1 MDSISYIRQQ
11 IRSVVDPMFLR
22 LLQRLYDHPNATY
35 VRDDVVPPTAITP
48 VIQQYLET
56 RGNILEITFPL
67 GESMN
72 IGSCVR
78 LGADQKIYVAQTT
91 VQEHAGTCIGILT
104 RIDGTQGIVCCFGN
118 VALPSVWTS
127 LPPASFL
134 FVSATGAVQPTVPT
148 TGFIQ
153 RVGIATSVSSA
164 FIYPLD
170 KAIVL
175 T

>member
-48 VIQQYLET
+48 VVQQYLET
-56 RGNILEITFPL
+56 RGAVIEVSFPL
-67 GESMN
+67 GES
-72 IGSCVR
+72 ISEGSCVR
-78 LGADQKIYVAQTT
+78 LDSDQKLYVARTT
-91 VQEHAGTCIGILT
+91 VPAHAGTCIGVLKA
-104 RIDGTQGIVCCFGN
+104 IDGTRGIVCCLGQLS
-118 VALPSVWTS
+118 LPSVWTS

-153 RVGIATSVSSA
+153 RVGVATSTSSA
-164 FIYPLD
+164 FIYPFDSTILL
-170 KAIVL
+170 A
-175 T
+175 